1 MQLDV
6 TWLYDDMEGNDPSS
20 TCSTSS
26 NNCNGSSSQSAQQDE
41 VAERVKA
48 DRESLVH
55 MTLESLNTMPLPNYI
70 EQQL

>member
-20 TCSTSS
+20 TCSTIS
-26 NNCNGSSSQSAQQDE
+26 NNCGSSSHSAHQNE

-48 DRESLVH
+48 DRESLVR

-70 EQQL
+70 EQQP

>member
-20 TCSTSS
+20 TCSTIS
-26 NNCNGSSSQSAQQDE
+26 NNCGSSSQSEDE

-48 DRESLVH
+48 DKESLVR

-70 EQQL
+70 EQQP